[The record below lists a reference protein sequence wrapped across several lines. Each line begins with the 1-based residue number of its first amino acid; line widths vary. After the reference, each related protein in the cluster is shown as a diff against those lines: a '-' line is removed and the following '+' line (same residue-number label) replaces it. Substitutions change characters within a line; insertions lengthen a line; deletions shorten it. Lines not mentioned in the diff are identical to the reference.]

1 MRAKSKS
8 LVTQETIL
16 IKRARQRTG
25 LNQSDFG
32 SFMGMQISSISRYE
46 RGAKKSSIDFIQR
59 CKNIIATP
67 QEQLNIYISE
77 WKAKQA
83 ELLKAVI

>member
-1 MRAKSKS
+1 MRAKCKS
-8 LVTQETIL
+8 VVTQETIL
-16 IKRARQRTG
+16 IKRARERTG

-32 SFMGMQISSISRYE
+32 SFMGMQISSISRFE
-46 RGAKKSSIDFIQR
+46 RGAKKCSINFIQR
-59 CKNIIATP
+59 CKNIISTP

-77 WKAKQA
+77 WKKKQS